1 MIPFDSK
8 WSDVEALVQ
17 VALAELRSDEMLFR
31 LHANER
37 SITHRLAVYLEQ
49 PFDGWDVDCEY
60 SRIGEDPNDYKRLLL
75 PTTEQANLFDMN
87 GSRVYPDIVIHHRR
101 QNTTSDN
108 LLVIEVKAVWS
119 QVSDEQDFKKLNAFT
134 GQYPVDQFV
143 TYRFGLFLKFNE
155 NGEVAKSQLFES
167 KV

>member
-1 MIPFDSK
+1 MIPFDSE

-17 VALAELRSDEMLFR
+17 VALAELRSDETLFR

-49 PFDGWDVDCEY
+49 PFNGWNVDCEH
-60 SRIGEDPNDYKRLLL
+60 SRIGEDPSNYKRLLL
-75 PTTEQANLFDMN
+75 PSAANVNHFDMN
-87 GSRVYPDIVIHHRR
+87 GSRVYPDIVIHHRG

-108 LLVIEVKAVWS
+108 LLVIEVKTVWS
-119 QVSDEQDFKKLNAFT
+119 QVSDEQDFNKLKAFT

-155 NGEVAKSQLFES
+155 KGEVAESQLFES

>member
-8 WSDVEALVQ
+8 WSDVESLVQ
-17 VALAELRSDEMLFR
+17 EALDELRSDEMLFR

-37 SITHRLAVYLEQ
+37 SITHRLAVYLEK
-49 PFDGWDVDCEY
+49 PFDGWNVDCEY
-60 SRIGEDPNDYKRLLL
+60 SRIGEDPSIYKRLLL
-75 PTTEQANLFDMN
+75 PSAANVTHFDIN
-87 GSRVYPDIVIHHRR
+87 GSRVYPDIVIHHRG
-101 QNTTSDN
+101 QNTASDN
-108 LLVIEVKAVWS
+108 LLVIEVKTVWS

-143 TYRFGLFLKFNE
+143 TYKFGLFLKFNE